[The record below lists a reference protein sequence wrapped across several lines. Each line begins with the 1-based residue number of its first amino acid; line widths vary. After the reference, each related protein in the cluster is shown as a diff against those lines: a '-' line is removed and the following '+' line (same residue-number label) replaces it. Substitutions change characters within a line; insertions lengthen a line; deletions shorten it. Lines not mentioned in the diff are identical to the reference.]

1 MNEMVNLNPHISVD
15 CVVFGFN
22 EPELSVLLIKREK
35 TEASDERLKLPGNLI
50 RFRETLKESA
60 NRVLYELTGLQHLF
74 LKQFGVFDNPDRLK
88 SNGDLEW
95 LQRTSGINVDRVV
108 TIAYYS
114 LINIRESKDT
124 ELSKSFQA
132 KWYPVNKLPALIF
145 DHNQIIQAGL
155 KTLQRELLTEPLG
168 YELLPKKFSLN
179 QLQRLYEAILG
190 IPIDNRNF
198 RKKIA
203 KLDYIIPL
211 NEFQTG
217 VAHKPARLNVFDRKR
232 FEEFKKAN
240 TDFII

>member
-1 MNEMVNLNPHISVD
+1 MAHLNPHISVD

-22 EPELSVLLIKREK
+22 EPELSVLLINREQDDAH
-35 TEASDERLKLPGNLI
+35 ESRLKLPGNLI
-50 RFRETLKESA
+50 QFHETLKDSA
-60 NRVLYELTGLQHLF
+60 NRVLYELTGLQNLY
-74 LKQFGVFDNPDRLK
+74 LKQFGVFDHPDRLN

-95 LQRTSGINVDRVV
+95 LQKSSGINVDRVV

-114 LINIRESKDT
+114 LINIKESRDT
-124 ELSKSFQA
+124 DLSKSFEA
-132 KWYPVNKLPALIF
+132 RWFPVNHLPSLIF
-145 DHNQIIQAGL
+145 DHNRIIEAGL

-168 YELLPKKFSLN
+168 YELLPEKFSLN

-198 RKKIA
+198 RKKIG

-217 VAHKPARLNVFDRKR
+217 VAHKPARLNIFDKKR
-232 FEEFKKAN
+232 FDEFKKAN
-240 TDFII
+240 TGFII

>member
-1 MNEMVNLNPHISVD
+1 MVNLNPHISVD

-22 EPELSVLLIKREK
+22 EPELSVLLINRERDDVH
-35 TEASDERLKLPGNLI
+35 ERRLKLPGNLI
-50 RFRETLKESA
+50 RFHETLKDSA
-60 NRVLYELTGLQHLF
+60 NRVLSELTGLQNLY
-74 LKQFGVFDNPDRLK
+74 LKQFGVFDHPDRLK

-95 LQRTSGINVDRVV
+95 LQKSSGIKVDRVV

-114 LINIRESKDT
+114 LINIKESKDT
-124 ELSKSFQA
+124 DLSKSFEA
-132 KWYPVNKLPALIF
+132 RWFPVNNLPSLIF
-145 DHNQIIQAGL
+145 DHNQIIDAGL

-198 RKKIA
+198 RKKTS

-217 VAHKPARLNVFDRKR
+217 VAHKPARLNIFDKKR
-232 FEEFKKAN
+232 FDEFKKAN
-240 TDFII
+240 TGFII